1 MVVEMQRVH
10 EELLL
15 MKVLGEVSSKLTKG
29 LGSDIGSGSR
39 ATHNK
44 TASLA
49 QFTSCKAN
57 SQRGQYLS

>member
-29 LGSDIGSGSR
+29 WGPIQDLG
-39 ATHNK
+39 HV
-44 TASLA
+44 
-49 QFTSCKAN
+49 
-57 SQRGQYLS
+57 